1 MSDLFRDHTKF
12 VKSIIM
18 AYANM
23 VKKCVQ
29 GHHFCV
35 HSERFYFLAHQGN
48 RKKMLCEGIEALT

>member
-29 GHHFCV
+29 GRPFREV
-35 HSERFYFLAHQGN
+35 LFFLAHQGN
-48 RKKMLCEGIEALT
+48 HKKMPCERIEALT

>member
-29 GHHFCV
+29 GRPFREV
-35 HSERFYFLAHQGN
+35 LFFLAHQGN
-48 RKKMLCEGIEALT
+48 RKKMPCERIEALT